1 MRSNVPFRANASTV
15 AELQD
20 AIDKIEGVSRSQRKV
35 LPFGVPAID
44 DRLPYG
50 GLAYGAIHEIGGGG
64 SDTVIGASSALF
76 TAGIAAR
83 TTGKVL
89 WCLTRTDLFP
99 PALAQVGLDPNRVIF
114 VESDNEMGVCEAFEE
129 ALRFGGL
136 AAVVGEM
143 VRLPMD
149 ISRRFQLA
157 AEKTGTLGLVLRRW
171 RRQQE
176 ATDFGNPTAAATRW
190 RVSPL
195 PSEPIPVEGIGR
207 PRWML
212 EMIRQRAGECFDV
225 EVAACDHRGQM
236 AEAEHERHF
245 RRGTAAS
252 VGWT

>member
-1 MRSNVPFRANASTV
+1 MNVPVRANASTL
-15 AELQD
+15 AELQET
-20 AIDKIEGVSRSQRKV
+20 IDKIEGGTRRARKV

-44 DRLPYG
+44 SRLPYG

-64 SDTVIGASSALF
+64 SDAVSGASSALF

-89 WCLTRTDLFP
+89 WCLTRTDLFVP
-99 PALAQVGLDPNRVIF
+99 GLAHVGLHPDRIIF
-114 VESDNEMGVCEAFEE
+114 AEADDEVGVCEAFEE

-157 AEKTGTLGLVLRRW
+157 LPKRPEPWAPVLRRW

-195 PSEPIPVEGIGR
+195 PSEPLPVAGIYLLG
-207 PRWML
+207 WML
-212 EMIRQRAGECFDV
+212 EMIRQRAECFDI
-225 EVAACDHRGQM
+225 EVAACDEMAVTEVEDDLDFRGLP
-236 AEAEHERHF
+236 AK
-245 RRGTAAS
+245 TA
-252 VGWT
+252 VGW

>member
-1 MRSNVPFRANASTV
+1 MPVRANASTF
-15 AELQD
+15 AELQE
-20 AIDKIEGVSRSQRKV
+20 AIDNIEGGRRRARKV

-44 DRLPYG
+44 SRLPYG

-64 SDTVIGASSALF
+64 SDAVSGASSALF

-89 WCLTRTDLFP
+89 WCLTRTDLFVP
-99 PALAQVGLDPNRVIF
+99 GLAQAGLHPDRIIF
-114 VESDNEMGVCEAFEE
+114 AEADDEVGVCEAFEE

-157 AEKTGTLGLVLRRW
+157 AEKTGTLGLILRRW

-195 PSEPIPVEGIGR
+195 PSEPLPVAGVGR

-225 EVAACDHRGQM
+225 EVAACDAKGRM
-236 AEAEHERHF
+236 AEVTHQRDF
-245 RRGTAAS
+245 GTRPFKTAM
-252 VGWT
+252 GW